1 MTTPVELAVK
11 FQRLGAEIGAS
22 QKTGEAAAAK
32 WFEAQALAA
41 IAKDTGGDMRL
52 SGVNRP
58 RRTASTT
65 RATSKRGVIG
75 VATKRLSTGSLVKP
89 VGPLV
94 ILEVDKQPHIVTPK
108 DAKSATYRQ
117 TTKTGRTRKGA
128 NSRAARQASVTFG
141 LGLGGRA
148 AIRTPLGLRRWA
160 RIPRTRGHHTWERM
174 AKVAVPQVPRIV
186 AREQT
191 RALGRVFRP

>member
-22 QKTGEAAAAK
+22 QKAAEAAAAG
-32 WFEAQALAA
+32 WLQVQAIAA

-52 SGVNRP
+52 SGV
-58 RRTASTT
+58 
-65 RATSKRGVIG
+65 KRGVIG
-75 VATKRLSTGSLVKP
+75 VVTKRLSAGSLVKP
-89 VGPLV
+89 TGPLV
-94 ILEVDKQPHIVTPK
+94 ILEADKRPHIVTPK
-108 DAKSATYRQ
+108 GAKSATYRQ

-174 AKVAVPQVPRIV
+174 AKVAAPQVPQIV

>member
-22 QKTGEAAAAK
+22 QRTGEAAAAK

-52 SGVNRP
+52 SGVKRSTDRRP
-58 RRTASTT
+58 RAG
-65 RATSKRGVIG
+65 AGGVIG

-117 TTKTGRTRKGA
+117 TTKTGRTRKGT
-128 NSRAARQASVTFG
+128 NSRAARQASVVFG

-148 AIRTPLGLRRWA
+148 AIRTPEGLRRWA

-174 AKVAVPQVPRIV
+174 AKVAAPQVPRIV

>member
-32 WFEAQALAA
+32 WFEAEAVAA

-52 SGVNRP
+52 SGV
-58 RRTASTT
+58 
-65 RATSKRGVIG
+65 KRGVIG

-94 ILEVDKQPHIVTPK
+94 ILEVDKRPHIVTPK
-108 DAKSATYRQ
+108 GAKSATYRQ

-174 AKVAVPQVPRIV
+174 AKVAAPQVPRIV

>member
-1 MTTPVELAVK
+1 M
-11 FQRLGAEIGAS
+11 
-22 QKTGEAAAAK
+22 
-32 WFEAQALAA
+32 
-41 IAKDTGGDMRL
+41 
-52 SGVNRP
+52 
-58 RRTASTT
+58 
-65 RATSKRGVIG
+65 IG

-117 TTKTGRTRKGA
+117 TTKTGRTRKGT
-128 NSRAARQASVTFG
+128 NSRAARQASVVFG

-148 AIRTPLGLRRWA
+148 AIRTPEGLRRWA

>member
-52 SGVNRP
+52 SGVARP
-58 RRTASTT
+58 REGHSDSR
-65 RATSKRGVIG
+65 RRGVIG

-117 TTKTGRTRKGA
+117 TTKTGRTRKGT
-128 NSRAARQASVTFG
+128 NSRAARQASVVFG

-148 AIRTPLGLRRWA
+148 AIRTPEGLRRWA

>member
-1 MTTPVELAVK
+1 VTTPVELAAK
-11 FQRLGAEIGAS
+11 FQRLGAEIGAA
-22 QKTGEAAAAK
+22 QKAGEAAAAK
-32 WFEAQALAA
+32 QIQAEAVAA

-52 SGVNRP
+52 SGM
-58 RRTASTT
+58 
-65 RATSKRGVIG
+65 KRGVIG
-75 VATKRLSTGSLVKP
+75 VRTKGLPMGALVKP

-94 ILEVDKQPHIVTPK
+94 ILEVDKQPHIVTP
-108 DAKSATYRQ
+108 AVARAATYSR
-117 TTKTGRTRKGA
+117 TSAKTGRTRKGA

-174 AKVAVPQVPRIV
+174 AKAAAPQVPQIV

>member
-58 RRTASTT
+58 RRDGPGRSE
-65 RATSKRGVIG
+65 RGVIG

-117 TTKTGRTRKGA
+117 TTKTGRTRKGT
-128 NSRAARQASVTFG
+128 NSRRARQASVVFG

-148 AIRTPLGLRRWA
+148 AIRTPEGLRRWA

>member
-1 MTTPVELAVK
+1 VTTPVELAAK
-11 FQRLGAEIGAS
+11 FQRLGAEIGAA
-22 QKTGEAAAAK
+22 QKAGEAAAAK
-32 WFEAQALAA
+32 QIQAEAVAA

-52 SGVNRP
+52 SGM
-58 RRTASTT
+58 
-65 RATSKRGVIG
+65 KRGVIG
-75 VATKRLSTGSLVKP
+75 VRTKGLPMGALVKP

-108 DAKSATYRQ
+108 GAKSATYRQ

-174 AKVAVPQVPRIV
+174 AKVAAPQVPRIV

>member
-52 SGVNRP
+52 SGV
-58 RRTASTT
+58 
-65 RATSKRGVIG
+65 KRGVIG

-108 DAKSATYRQ
+108 GAKSA
-117 TTKTGRTRKGA
+117 
-128 NSRAARQASVTFG
+128 SF
-141 LGLGGRA
+141 L
-148 AIRTPLGLRRWA
+148 
-160 RIPRTRGHHTWERM
+160 
-174 AKVAVPQVPRIV
+174 
-186 AREQT
+186 
-191 RALGRVFRP
+191 